1 MVLGVDNRILALATA
16 RMADALGNSFL
27 IIVLPLYIASGQ
39 ILLDGIVGGELLG
52 FVLTEEFLIGLVLSL
67 FGFLNSFG
75 QPFTG
80 RLSDRTRKRKLFILS
95 GLVVFGVASAAY
107 PFVSSYWA
115 VLLVRAT
122 QGLGAAFTVPVTVAL
137 VNDYAESNSERG
149 GNFGVFNTFRLVGF
163 GFGPIVAGAVVT
175 GGFGGDQVVS
185 YGVPAWLPTV
195 GGAQVS
201 GFDAAFSI
209 AVLGA
214 IVSFALVSALVTDPE
229 GGDMDADAGEDLS
242 IAVRSR
248 QGSGLDPVFVLGVA
262 TLFMALT
269 IALFATLQE
278 TINTRLGQGST
289 LFGLQF
295 SAVIVANVLFQV
307 PVGRLSDEYGR
318 RPFLLAGL
326 VVLAPSVLLQG
337 LVSDPLTMLGAR
349 FLQGVAVACVFA
361 PALALAGDLAGE
373 GQSGTQLS
381 VLTMAFGLGVAFG
394 PLASGF
400 LVSYGFVVPFAFG
413 AVLAVVALALVFTQ
427 VEESLTAG
435 EDAPCGEPGPQD

>member
-1 MVLGVDNRILALATA
+1 MVLGVDNRVLALATA

-39 ILLDGIVGGELLG
+39 ITLEGIVGGELLG

-80 RLSDRTRKRKLFILS
+80 RLSDRTSKRKVYILG

-115 VLLVRAT
+115 VLLVRAF
-122 QGLGAAFTVPVTVAL
+122 QGIGAALTVPVTVAL
-137 VNDYAESNSERG
+137 VNDYATSNEERG
-149 GNFGVFNTFRLVGF
+149 GNFGVFNTFRLIGF

-175 GGFGGDQVVS
+175 GGFGNERVVT
-185 YGVPAWLPTV
+185 YDVFGTM
-195 GGAQVS
+195 VS

-214 IVSFALVSALVTDPE
+214 VVSFALVSLLVSDPDDLE
-229 GGDMDADAGEDLS
+229 ADAGDDLS
-242 IAVRSR
+242 ISVRAR
-248 QGSGLDPVFVLGVA
+248 EGSGLDPVFVLGVA

-269 IALFATLQE
+269 IALYATLQAD
-278 TINTRLGQGST
+278 INARLDQGST

-295 SAVIVANVLFQV
+295 SAVVIANVFFQV
-307 PVGRLSDEYGR
+307 PIGRLSDEYGR
-318 RPFLLAGL
+318 RPFLLAGF
-326 VVLAPSVLLQG
+326 VILAPSVLLQG
-337 LVSDPLTMLGAR
+337 IVLDPWLMLGAR
-349 FLQGVAVACVFA
+349 FVQGVAVACVFA
-361 PALALAGDLAGE
+361 PALALAGDLAGK

-381 VLTMAFGLGVAFG
+381 VLTMAFGLGVALG
-394 PLASGF
+394 PLTSGV
-400 LVSYGFVVPFAFG
+400 LVSYGFAVPFAFG
-413 AVLAVVALALVFTQ
+413 AALALVALVLVLTQ
-427 VEESLTAG
+427 VEETLDSNPSPAG
-435 EDAPCGEPGPQD
+435 DPTPQD